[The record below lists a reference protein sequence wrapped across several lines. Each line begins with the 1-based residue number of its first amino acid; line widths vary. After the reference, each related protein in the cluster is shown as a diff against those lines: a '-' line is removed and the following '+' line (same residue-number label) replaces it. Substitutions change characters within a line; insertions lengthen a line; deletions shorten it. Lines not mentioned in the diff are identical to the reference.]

1 MKRYTENVIVL
12 YNLHSRI
19 EVCINQR
26 LIAIAFHTSI
36 HALKFTG
43 NGMHRTSRRKL
54 PLSEKLDGR
63 TKKSLRPIFRR
74 KVNPPLGIPSITVIL
89 RNITDITEFY
99 YGCYGTFTQ

>member
-74 KVNPPLGIPSITVIL
+74 KVNPPLGIPSYDLLPRTDHVIFVFIT
-89 RNITDITEFY
+89 
-99 YGCYGTFTQ
+99 